1 MKEDDYIQEGLS
13 QVEAY
18 SSPQPNESATL
29 SPETDGND
37 GSSSIE
43 DEKLSLK
50 EVIAERATEDE
61 APHSRNFTLRKI
73 LGGDILNARV
83 IRQQLWLIVLIV
95 FFMIIY
101 VSNRYSCQKDLIE
114 IDKLQKELQEAK
126 YKALSSSSQLT
137 EQCRESHVLDL
148 LKQNNDST
156 LKIANQPTYIIDVNP
171 DE

>member
-18 SSPQPNESATL
+18 SSPQQNESATL

-156 LKIANQPTYIIDVNP
+156 LKIANQPPYIIDVNP

>member
-1 MKEDDYIQEGLS
+1 MKEDDYIQEETSQRGVNTSPLLS
-13 QVEAY
+13 EQAIL
-18 SSPQPNESATL
+18 SSEK
-29 SPETDGND
+29 DGKD
-37 GSSSIE
+37 CSTSTE
-43 DEKLSLK
+43 DEELSLK

-73 LGGDILNARV
+73 LGGDILNAKV

-156 LKIANQPTYIIDVNP
+156 LKIANQPPYIIDVDPN
-171 DE
+171 E